1 MVWQGKFDKLYVGGR
16 WVEPATNELI
26 ACISPFTEELIA
38 EVRAAGNADVDRA
51 VSEARE
57 AFDNGPWP
65 QWQLNQRMDVL
76 RKVIEQFTKNRTL
89 MASIISE
96 EMGCPISQ
104 ADGQAARPVDII
116 DTFLELAA
124 DYPFNELRTST
135 TGNAL
140 VTREPVGV
148 VAVIVPWNAPQ
159 VSVWVHAAPALLAG
173 CTVILKPAPETAID
187 SYLMAEMLDK
197 AGFPPGVI
205 SILPADREV
214 SEYLVTRPGVDKVSF
229 TGSTMAGR
237 RIASLCGQNL
247 KRFTL
252 ELGGKSAAIILDDAD
267 FESTVETLRMGALRN
282 SGQICQIPT
291 RILVS
296 QKREA
301 ELLERMAAMVSTM
314 PVGDPA
320 DPRTQIGPLVSQRQ
334 RERVEGYIQ
343 TGKDQGARI
352 VAGGGRPQGL
362 ERGWFVEPTVF
373 GGVDSAMTIAR
384 EEIFGPVLAVMTYK
398 GEDDAVA
405 IANDSSYG
413 LSGGVFSND
422 HDRAL
427 TLARKIRTGGVLLNN
442 HPIGFKSPFGG
453 FKDSGIGRAAGKEGI
468 DSYVETKSIGLTPEL
483 LAKLS

>member
-1 MVWQGKFDKLYVGGR
+1 
-16 WVEPATNELI
+16 
-26 ACISPFTEELIA
+26 
-38 EVRAAGNADVDRA
+38 
-51 VSEARE
+51 
-57 AFDNGPWP
+57 
-65 QWQLNQRMDVL
+65 
-76 RKVIEQFTKNRTL
+76 
-89 MASIISE
+89 
-96 EMGCPISQ
+96 
-104 ADGQAARPVDII
+104 
-116 DTFLELAA
+116 
-124 DYPFNELRTST
+124 
-135 TGNAL
+135 
-140 VTREPVGV
+140 
-148 VAVIVPWNAPQ
+148 VIV
-159 VSVWVHAAPALLAG
+159 
-173 CTVILKPAPETAID
+173 KPAPETAID
-187 SYLMAEMLDK
+187 SYLMAEMLDR

-205 SILPADREV
+205 SVLPADREV
-214 SEYLVTRPGVDKVSF
+214 SEYLVSSPGVDKVSF

-267 FESTVETLRMGALRN
+267 FEATVETLRMGALRN

-320 DPRTQIGPLVSQRQ
+320 DPGTQIGPLASQRQ

-422 HDRAL
+422 HERAL
-427 TLARKIRTGGVLLNN
+427 TLARKMRTGGVLLNN

-468 DSYVETKSIGLTPEL
+468 DAYVETKSIGLTPDL
-483 LAKLS
+483 LARLS

>member
-1 MVWQGKFDKLYVGGR
+1 MVWQGKFDKLYVGGK
-16 WVEPATNELI
+16 WVEPATDERI
-26 ACISPFTEELIA
+26 ACISPFTEELLA

-51 VSEARE
+51 VSSARE
-57 AFDNGPWP
+57 AFDHGPWP
-65 QWQLNQRMDVL
+65 QWQLSQRMDVL
-76 RKVIEQFTKNRTL
+76 RNVVEQFTENQTL

-104 ADGQAARPVDII
+104 AHGQAARPVDII
-116 DTFLELAA
+116 ETFLELAA
-124 DYPFNELRTST
+124 EYPFNEIRTSS

-159 VSVWVHAAPALLAG
+159 VSTWVHAAPALLAG
-173 CTVILKPAPETAID
+173 CTVIVKPAPETAMD
-187 SYLMAEMLDK
+187 SYLMAEMLDR

-205 SILPADREV
+205 SVLPADREV
-214 SEYLVTRPGVDKVSF
+214 SEYLVSSPGVDKVSF
-229 TGSTMAGR
+229 TGSTTAGR

-267 FESTVETLRMGALRN
+267 FEATVETLRMGALRN

-320 DPRTQIGPLVSQRQ
+320 DPRTQIGPLASQRQ

-343 TGKDQGARI
+343 TGKDQGARV
-352 VAGGGRPQGL
+352 VAGGG
-362 ERGWFVEPTVF
+362 
-373 GGVDSAMTIAR
+373 
-384 EEIFGPVLAVMTYK
+384 
-398 GEDDAVA
+398 
-405 IANDSSYG
+405 
-413 LSGGVFSND
+413 
-422 HDRAL
+422 
-427 TLARKIRTGGVLLNN
+427 
-442 HPIGFKSPFGG
+442 
-453 FKDSGIGRAAGKEGI
+453 
-468 DSYVETKSIGLTPEL
+468 TPSRL
-483 LAKLS
+483 